1 MARYMQKIG
10 TPHIY
15 LWTPQLE
22 KKPGFKEIPDPF
34 IKKEEPVIEAEPEEI
49 KEAAGEDEGADIIA
63 AGKGEGPVK
72 TKKENGRATKQ
83 TWAVRRG
90 MRGEK

>member
-34 IKKEEPVIEAEPEEI
+34 VKEEPVIETKKAEESAVED
-49 KEAAGEDEGADIIA
+49 AGTGVVA
-63 AGKGEGPVK
+63 AGKGEEIVK